1 MISPLPAARLAATV
15 WGMNTFYNSHRSDLH
30 RSDFDPID
38 VDSIFL
44 PADAASLALA
54 AQRTYPRLAPPPPP
68 PDRTGAALQEFFA
81 VCHGALARTDAAN
94 ANVLDDV
101 ARLGE
106 SFLAGDAQLSAT
118 LDQALP
124 SRLLNSGIHP

>member
-1 MISPLPAARLAATV
+1 
-15 WGMNTFYNSHRSDLH
+15 MNTFYNSHRSDLH
-30 RSDFDPID
+30 RSDFAPID
-38 VDSIFL
+38 KDSVFL

-81 VCHGALARTDAAN
+81 VCHSALARTDAAN
-94 ANVLDDV
+94 ADVLDYV

-106 SFLAGDAQLSAT
+106 TFLEGDAQLSAT
-118 LDQALP
+118 LDRSLP
-124 SRLLNSGIHP
+124 SHLIHSGIHP